1 MTKFLVVLLVVVVV
15 LWALLKRP
23 RGARRER
30 AASGRG
36 PASAPPPPSAAPKQS
51 AQDMVRCAHC
61 GVHLP
66 ASDAVRSGVHS
77 YCCAEHAAAGPS
89 GP

>member
-1 MTKFLVVLLVVVVV
+1 MTKFLVVLLVVVA
-15 LWALLKRP
+15 LWVLLKRP
-23 RGARRER
+23 RGARRDR

-36 PASAPPPPSAAPKQS
+36 PASASPPPSEAPAQS